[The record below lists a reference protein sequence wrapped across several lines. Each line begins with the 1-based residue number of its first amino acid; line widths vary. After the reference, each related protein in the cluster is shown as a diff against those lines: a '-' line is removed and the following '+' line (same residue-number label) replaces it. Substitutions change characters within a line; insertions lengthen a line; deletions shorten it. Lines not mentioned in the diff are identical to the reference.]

1 VLPLRPAQDFKRA
14 GDGDTGP
21 NTGGMGAY
29 TPLPWA
35 PPDLVAEVVD
45 RVLQPTVDE
54 MARRGTPFAGL
65 LYAGLA
71 LTGRGVRVVEFNA
84 RFGDPETQVLM
95 PRFEGDLLLALFAA
109 AGGDLSGVQFGLRD
123 DAAVTV
129 VIAAP
134 DYPARSDYAGAEI
147 AGLAAAEATGALVFH
162 GGTAVRDGAVVTNGG
177 RILSVTATGETIGD
191 ARGRAYDAVKL
202 ISFDGAQYR
211 RDIAH
216 A

>member
-1 VLPLRPAQDFKRA
+1 VL
-14 GDGDTGP
+14 
-21 NTGGMGAY
+21 
-29 TPLPWA
+29 
-35 PPDLVAEVVD
+35 
-45 RVLQPTVDE
+45 
-54 MARRGTPFAGL
+54 
-65 LYAGLA
+65 
-71 LTGRGVRVVEFNA
+71 EFNA

-95 PRFEGDLLLALFAA
+95 PRFDGDLLLALFAA
-109 AGGDLSGVQFGLRD
+109 AGGDLSGVEFGMRD
-123 DAAVTV
+123 EAAVTV

-147 AGLAAAEATGALVFH
+147 AGIQAAEASGALVFH

-177 RILSVTATGETIGD
+177 RILSVTAGGETISD
-191 ARGRAYDAVKL
+191 ARNRAYDAVEL